1 MKTPEEL
8 REFLKDTFGEW
19 NEFKQQFFNI
29 KFGSL
34 PPMAHPHP
42 RTIAKIQKLNDWPYS
57 FRELKDLY
65 AICYT
70 CQQRGL
76 FAGCKRCPKVISGDC
91 RGMYEE
97 ADIEERRQLEKEREK
112 ERKRKRITQGKK
124 HKKKRRK

>member
-1 MKTPEEL
+1 MKTPDEL
-8 REFLKDTFGEW
+8 RTFLKNTFGEW
-19 NEFKQQFFNI
+19 GEFKKQFFNI

-34 PPMAHPHP
+34 PPTAHPHP

-76 FAGCKRCPKVISGDC
+76 FAGCKQCPKVIAGECKGLHD
-91 RGMYEE
+91 E
-97 ADIEERRQLEKEREK
+97 ADIEERRLLTLERAKA
-112 ERKRKRITQGKK
+112 KRKGKK
-124 HKKKRRK
+124 KQKKKGRK